1 MLDIIEPQGLNK
13 KARRRTK
20 KRLRQTS
27 IQSIERGLHY
37 FYVTQ
42 HVSRGDRSFIW
53 PVLYLVHRDSAGE
66 THVVRVESL
75 LDYFE
80 EHSAKQQQ
88 WRLNNVRGVGQ
99 LIEHSVEMLKYMSD
113 EQRRAPDEPIERYL
127 LRKFALNVVNGT
139 TVVDKGIAK
148 DALGLYWKPRAK
160 EADRIL
166 ANVSAYLTWL
176 GKREEAE
183 RWAFAASVADVE
195 NTPLYAFRKAAELAI
210 RKKVSLL
217 SHIKQEGRAPRHRF
231 AGITGKHSQ
240 STNPVYAFPT
250 RYVAPMMFEAF
261 QAAEGEI
268 DHEAE
273 LIALILL
280 AGGLRSC
287 EPFHLY
293 VSDVQFLGDEPV
305 VFLYHPEDSEI
316 IYGRK
321 KMSRRRYLQE
331 RFKLLPRTLQ
341 IGPGKAGWKSVLG
354 DVDGTPVHW
363 LPLDELQE
371 LLTQKLRRYI
381 LQIRPAIMRARPK
394 HLGDHP
400 FLFVNPRDATTSGG
414 GNIGNPYTMSA
425 FKGAWERAIRR
436 LASLYDDPDL
446 AVKKGAG
453 TSLHGPRHFY
463 GRFLRTLG
471 VPPDIIQLAMHHKS
485 ILSQDVY
492 TRLTSAEVSAFI
504 KRSASQTDL
513 AEMTIAVTSSVHKYR
528 NHYMNSGASWK

>member
-1 MLDIIEPQGLNK
+1 MLDIIEPQGPNR

-27 IQSIERGLHY
+27 IQKIERGLHY

-42 HVSRGDRSFIW
+42 RVRRGDRSSVW
-53 PVLYLVHRDSAGE
+53 PVLYLVHQDSEGE

-80 EHSAKQQQ
+80 DNHAKEHQ
-88 WRLNNVRGVGQ
+88 WRLNIVRGVGQ
-99 LIEHSVEMLKYMSD
+99 LIEHSVEMLRYMSD

-127 LRKFALNVVNGT
+127 LRKFALNIANGT
-139 TVVDKGIAK
+139 TTVDNGVTK
-148 DALGLYWKPRAK
+148 DALGLYWKPRGE

-176 GKREEAE
+176 GERKEAS

-217 SHIKQEGRAPRHRF
+217 SHIKREGRSLRHRF
-231 AGITGKHSQ
+231 AAITGEHSQ
-240 STNPVYAFPT
+240 STNPVYAFPSK
-250 RYVAPMMFEAF
+250 YVAPMVFEAF
-261 QAAEGEI
+261 QAAEGEV

-287 EPFHLY
+287 EPFHLF

-305 VFLYHPEDSEI
+305 IFMHHPEDSKI
-316 IYGRK
+316 IHGGK
-321 KMSRRRYLQE
+321 TMSRRKYLND

-341 IGPGKAGWKSVLG
+341 MGPGKAGWKSVMG
-354 DVDGTPVHW
+354 DVDGTTVHW
-363 LPLDELQE
+363 LPLDAIKE
-371 LLTQKLRRYI
+371 LLTRKLRRYI

-400 FLFVNPRDATTSGG
+400 FLFVNARDATASGG
-414 GNIGNPYTMSA
+414 GNIGDPYTMSA

-436 LASLYDDPDL
+436 LALLYDDPDL
-446 AVKKGAG
+446 TVKKEKG

-463 GRFLRTLG
+463 GRFLRTLEL
-471 VPPDIIQLAMHHKS
+471 PPDIIQQAMHHNS
-485 ILSQDVY
+485 ILSQNVY
-492 TRLTSAEVSAFI
+492 TRLTSAEVNAFI
-504 KRSASQTDL
+504 KRSASKTNL
-513 AEMTIAVTSSVHKYR
+513 AEMTTAVMGSVQKFR
-528 NHYMNSGASWK
+528 DHYTNAGAV